1 MGSLYLDPALTAML
15 FEGNALIYIF
25 EQILVFLVYVG
36 RLAVIHQPSA
46 IGPSGN
52 SKCR

>member
-15 FEGNALIYIF
+15 FEGSASIF
-25 EQILVFLVYVG
+25 ISKQILVFLVYAG

-46 IGPSGN
+46 IGPSDN